1 MNYQHLSNK
10 NALFLSGQIKKT
22 TFNRLMLQREAEQP
36 SELKLGGQ
44 TLIEMKILICED
56 NQLALRAMS
65 VVLER
70 EGYEPVTVSDG
81 NRAMEMLRETDF
93 NLVIVDIH
101 LPYRS
106 GLELI
111 RFLRTDL
118 KKKTPV
124 LIVSAFSDL
133 QMQRQA
139 SEMDVSG
146 YITKPFD
153 PQDLIMKI
161 RSVIKE

>member
-1 MNYQHLSNK
+1 
-10 NALFLSGQIKKT
+10 
-22 TFNRLMLQREAEQP
+22 
-36 SELKLGGQ
+36 
-44 TLIEMKILICED
+44 MKILICED

-70 EGYEPVTVSDG
+70 EGFENVTVSDG
-81 NRAMEMLRETDF
+81 NKAMEMLRNADF
-93 NLVIVDIH
+93 SLVIVDIH

-124 LIVSAFSDL
+124 LIVSAFSDP

-139 SEMDVSG
+139 IEMEVSG

-153 PQDLIMKI
+153 PEDLILKI
-161 RSVIKE
+161 RAAIKE

>member
-1 MNYQHLSNK
+1 
-10 NALFLSGQIKKT
+10 
-22 TFNRLMLQREAEQP
+22 
-36 SELKLGGQ
+36 
-44 TLIEMKILICED
+44 MKILICED

-65 VVLER
+65 VVLKR

-93 NLVIVDIH
+93 SLVIVDIH

-124 LIVSAFSDL
+124 FIVSAFSDL

-161 RSVIKE
+161 KSVTKE